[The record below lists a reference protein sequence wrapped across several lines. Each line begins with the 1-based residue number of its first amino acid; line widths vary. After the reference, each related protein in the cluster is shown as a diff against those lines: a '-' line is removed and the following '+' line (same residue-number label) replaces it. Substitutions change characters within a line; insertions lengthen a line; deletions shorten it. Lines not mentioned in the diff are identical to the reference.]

1 MIYVKILCK
10 LQALLDYLSETSSLC
25 WPHYKN
31 GLQVLVVYTDV
42 NNEVNVSRVFFSYTV
57 HRRPALLFA
66 PAVGTANQQSLSCF
80 DSKQQSLMN
89 KMQTSFHVLYKPL
102 L

>member
-42 NNEVNVSRVFFSYTV
+42 NNEVNVSRVFFFLHCAQAACPPV
-57 HRRPALLFA
+57 C
-66 PAVGTANQQSLSCF
+66 SCSG
-80 DSKQQSLMN
+80 DC
-89 KMQTSFHVLYKPL
+89 
-102 L
+102 